1 MDRQVI
7 LAKVPGP
14 KNRLGSP
21 KLTGDFMME
30 HDVLNI
36 FKPICHNIFTKPMFL
51 TGQLMDPQF
60 VLRPI
65 HWFGSHDH
73 ETVVIFRT

>member
-36 FKPICHNIFTKPMFL
+36 FKPFAIIFSQSLCF
-51 TGQLMDPQF
+51 
-60 VLRPI
+60 
-65 HWFGSHDH
+65 
-73 ETVVIFRT
+73 